1 MKTIATKV
9 MVIGT
14 LVVGMTLGSGGM
26 NVSAGP
32 QQTNQL
38 ESGDSGS
45 SSVTVRHAPAIG
57 TVHQGRYRIG
67 FLAD

>member
-1 MKTIATKV
+1 MKTIAKKV
-9 MVIGT
+9 MVVGT
-14 LVVGMTLGSGGM
+14 LVLGMMLGIGGM

-38 ESGDSGS
+38 DSGDSGS